1 MSNAQNNKAIV
12 RRWNEEF
19 WGKNYN
25 LEIVDELAASYM
37 LFNHSLHTPR
47 VGREPIKAFM
57 AGFRAAF
64 PDLRFESSADLIAD
78 GDVVVSRW
86 IGVGT
91 HTGPAFYDLRMGALP
106 KASGRKMRFT
116 GMSVFR
122 FEGGKIVE
130 ETGLD
135 DGVTALQQLGF
146 IRTPV
151 WPA

>member
-1 MSNAQNNKAIV
+1 MSNVQDNKAIV
-12 RRWNEEF
+12 SRWREEF
-19 WGKNYN
+19 WGRNYDPR
-25 LEIVDELAASYM
+25 IVDELAASYM

-57 AGFRAAF
+57 AGFRESF
-64 PDLRFESSADLIAD
+64 PDLRFEGSSDLIAD
-78 GDVVVSRW
+78 GDLVVSRW
-86 IGVGT
+86 VGEGT

-106 KASGRKMRFT
+106 EASGRKIRFT

-122 FEGGKIVE
+122 LEDGKIVE

-146 IRTPV
+146 VRIPV